1 VAFLPFDMSDKT
13 HTASIMLLVGLVQ
26 TLGKRVLH
34 LAILCVYLGRD
45 VSIVQQMLNFKQFNW
60 GQVPINC

>member
-1 VAFLPFDMSDKT
+1 
-13 HTASIMLLVGLVQ
+13 MLLVGLVQ